1 MKNNCTFTGC
11 SNERRAKGYCSGHL
25 AQLYR
30 GQELKPIRVPR
41 LDNSCSFTDC
51 VNTSDG
57 VYCAGHYAQKRR
69 GVELSPLRKMSPRG
83 TGTVSDG
90 GYRFLYKPD
99 HSNAGTSGRVAEH
112 RYVMSEMLGRPL
124 LDSEEV
130 HHKNG
135 NRLDNRPENLELWTR
150 RQPPGQRVE
159 DLLEWAYEIIQTYGP
174 KEGP

>member
-1 MKNNCTFTGC
+1 MKICVF
-11 SNERRAKGYCSGHL
+11 NECGRNQKARGYCSGHL
-25 AQLYR
+25 GQLNR
-30 GQELKPIRVPR
+30 GLELRPIRQAA
-41 LDNSCSFTDC
+41 LNKKCSFEDC
-51 VNTSDG
+51 GREAEGKLCPT
-57 VYCAGHYAQKRR
+57 HYMQKRR
-69 GVELSPLRKMSPRG
+69 GMKLQPIRKMSPRG
-83 TGTVSDG
+83 TGTVNDG
-90 GYRFLYKPD
+90 GYRMLYKPG
-99 HSNAGTSGRVAEH
+99 HPNAGTFGRVAEH

-135 NRLDNRPENLELWTR
+135 DRLDNRPENLELWTR